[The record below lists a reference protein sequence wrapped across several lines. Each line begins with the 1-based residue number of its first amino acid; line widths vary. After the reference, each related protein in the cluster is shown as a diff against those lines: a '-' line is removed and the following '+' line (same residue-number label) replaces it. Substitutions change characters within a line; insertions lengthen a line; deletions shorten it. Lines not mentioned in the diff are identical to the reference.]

1 MAARKSREKRISGI
15 EHLKDTRKRMRARVE
30 GIQQERQQTEEF
42 NGNLERAVEIM
53 GESIMESALN
63 LNGLKVQ
70 EGALYL
76 CSV

>member
-15 EHLKDTRKRMRARVE
+15 EHLKDTRKRKRARVE
-30 GIQQERQQTEEF
+30 GIQRERQQTEEF

-70 EGALYL
+70 EAALYL